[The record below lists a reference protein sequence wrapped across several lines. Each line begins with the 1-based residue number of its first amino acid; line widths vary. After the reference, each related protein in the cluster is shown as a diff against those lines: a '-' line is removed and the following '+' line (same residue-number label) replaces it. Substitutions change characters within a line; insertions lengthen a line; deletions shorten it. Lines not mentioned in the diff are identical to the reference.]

1 MNGALQHGVSTG
13 RVSEPTTTMR
23 VGITWHNRLSRIG
36 GNLPLGKN
44 IDIVHDFKVVFISFK
59 FYDCENCLHLRVSI
73 INIMSFIFKAVCFD
87 PFAA

>member
-44 IDIVHDFKVVFISFK
+44 IDIVHDFKVVF
-59 FYDCENCLHLRVSI
+59 
-73 INIMSFIFKAVCFD
+73 M
-87 PFAA
+87 